1 MAVSPRKSSHA
12 RLARLRARLDAD
24 VATGIAVVLA
34 FALVIAALV
43 LSGALHSW

>member
-1 MAVSPRKSSHA
+1 MAVSPRKRSRA
-12 RLARLRARLDAD
+12 RLARLGERIDAD
-24 VATGIAVVLA
+24 VVTGIVVALA